1 MGSDPRSQATAMSA
15 CAPGQPMVRT
25 ESSGWLRKNT
35 GNSRSDEEL
44 PNKVQKKEKKEMN
57 LNIYLKMKC
66 FRFDSSYP
74 KPRNFITVE
83 SFEVEDV

>member
-44 PNKVQKKEKKEMN
+44 PNNKKEMN
-57 LNIYLKMKC
+57 LNIYLKVKC

>member
-44 PNKVQKKEKKEMN
+44 PNKVQKKRNEPKHIFEGEMFPFRLFLPETKKLHHGGE
-57 LNIYLKMKC
+57 
-66 FRFDSSYP
+66 F
-74 KPRNFITVE
+74 
-83 SFEVEDV
+83 